1 MKLLITVNFLS
12 ERYHGR
18 NREKTLEDF
27 PPSPMR
33 LFQALIAASHRGSY
47 GGQNVVVRDNA
58 LRWLENLAPPIIVA
72 GETVTSGEDTINF
85 VPNNDGKLDH
95 VRTDKSL
102 HHHALL
108 GDGEVKYIWEFDADA
123 SAIQHAKVVCAMS
136 ELVTYLGQTTDLVIM
151 HGKVVEDFD
160 VSETDSVVFE
170 PRENRKGDWQ
180 SPANGTLKNCQ
191 DRFKEGLNSS
201 SGFPIP
207 TRWVDYKKRNALYL
221 DAPKVLF
228 ELRRFDGKRLSYEAS
243 LLQHPSAMTRHA
255 FLEFLKEHQDF
266 TDETKGYNADLL
278 SQKFAGHESST
289 SAKPVKSPHV
299 AFVPLPSLN
308 SDFTANGKFARVLVI
323 GYGCENDGEREMFY
337 DIANKLNG
345 RLLIDEQSGTPEG
358 ELRQIDIADD
368 KIAYRF
374 IVKSNRSAKTWR
386 TVTPI
391 ILSGHTK
398 LITSYDNPHNERT
411 KVFKKGYSAEELIL
425 KSLREAGVPLEAVE
439 SVAASKSPLVP
450 KTQHAFYYKPS
461 KYLEGSP
468 RYHAEIVFK
477 QPIIGSLVI
486 GRGRYAGFG
495 LMMPWR

>member
-1 MKLLITVNFLS
+1 MKLLIAVNFLC
-12 ERYHGR
+12 RHYHGR

-47 GGQNVVVRDNA
+47 GRQNVEARDNA
-58 LRWLENLAPPIIVA
+58 LRWLENLVPPVIVA
-72 GETVTSGEDTINF
+72 DETVTSGEDTINF
-85 VPNNDGKLDH
+85 VPNNDSKLDH
-95 VRTDKSL
+95 IRTDKSL

-108 GDGEVKYIWEFDADA
+108 GDSEVRYIWDFDANE
-123 SAIQHAKVVCAMS
+123 SATQHAKAVCAMA
-136 ELVTYLGQTTDLVIM
+136 ELVTYLGQTTDLVIA
-151 HGKVVEDFD
+151 HGKVVEDFE
-160 VSETDSVVFE
+160 VSEPDAISFE

-180 SPANGTLKNCQ
+180 SPAKGTLKGCQ
-191 DRFKEGLNSS
+191 VRFDERLNSS
-201 SGFPIP
+201 SGFPVP

-243 LLQHPSAMTRHA
+243 LLRYPSAMTRHA

-278 SQKFAGHESST
+278 SQKFAGYESST
-289 SAKPVKSPHV
+289 SVKPVKAPHV

-308 SDFTANGKFARVLVI
+308 SDFTANGRFARVLVI
-323 GYGCENDGEREMFY
+323 GYGCENDSDREMFY
-337 DIANKLNG
+337 DIAHKLNG
-345 RLLIDEQSGTPEG
+345 RPLIDEQSRKPEG
-358 ELRQIDIADD
+358 ELRQINIDDD

-374 IVKSNRSAKTWR
+374 IVKGNRSAKTWR

-391 ILSGHTK
+391 VLSGHTK
-398 LITSYDNPHNERT
+398 LITSYDNPHNEKV
-411 KVFKKGYSAEELIL
+411 KVFKKGYSPEELIL

-450 KTQHAFYYKPS
+450 KTQHAFYYKPNI
-461 KYLEGSP
+461 YLEGSP

-486 GRGRYAGFG
+486 GRGRYTGFG
-495 LMMPWR
+495 LMIPWR